1 MSSAVLTPEQL
12 SSFSPMDFLT
22 PAYREQLHASLK
34 YLTHPAGT
42 QVLLKGERSLAQ
54 YYLLS
59 GKVAVDAGH
68 ARQTFEGGS
77 AQAHMPLNGSQPN
90 PATVKALTDVQLFA
104 VEHQLL
110 ERLLGWSQE
119 AAYQVNSLGAGMLEE
134 QHDNDEDWLAR
145 LLGSP
150 LFGRLAPSHL
160 HALLAR
166 FEYLPVEAGQ
176 TVVQYGEPGEH
187 FYVIKRGRARISL
200 PQAYREQPT
209 QILESGDFFGEEAL
223 VSGAVRS
230 ASVIMLEDGEL
241 ARLQRELFVELVRP
255 TLIPR
260 MSQQELEQRVH
271 DGQHKHLLLDVR
283 LALEYR
289 VAHLPESL
297 NLPVANLRTHADS
310 LDRATCYVVTPEGGI
325 RSELAVHLLNQLGFD
340 AYLLGEGSAE
350 AA

>member
-1 MSSAVLTPEQL
+1 MSSATFTPEQL
-12 SSFSPMDFLT
+12 SGFSPMDFLT
-22 PAYREQLHASLK
+22 PGYRQQLHASLK
-34 YLTHPAGT
+34 YLQRPAGT
-42 QVLLKGERSLAQ
+42 QLLLKGERSLAQ
-54 YYLLS
+54 YYLLE
-59 GKVAVDAGH
+59 GKVAMDAGH

-77 AQAHMPLNGSQPN
+77 SQAHMPLNGSQPN

-119 AAYQVNSLGAGMLEE
+119 AACQVSSLGDGPDE
-134 QHDNDEDWLAR
+134 QGDNDEDWLVR

-166 FEYLPVEAGQ
+166 FEYLPVPAGQ

-187 FYVIKRGRARISL
+187 FYVIKRGRARVEL
-200 PQAYREQPT
+200 PHAYREQPT
-209 QILESGDFFGEEAL
+209 QVLESGDFFGEEAL

-260 MSQQELEQRVH
+260 LGQEELAQLSHAGQR
-271 DGQHKHLLLDVR
+271 KYLLLDVR

-289 VAHLPESL
+289 LGHLPESL
-297 NLPVANLRTHADS
+297 NLPVANLRTHADG

-340 AYLLGEGSAE
+340 AYLLGDAAAE
-350 AA
+350 QA

>member
-1 MSSAVLTPEQL
+1 MSSAPLSIEQL

-22 PAYREQLHASLK
+22 PQYRQQLHASLT
-34 YLTHPAGT
+34 YVQRPAGT
-42 QVLLKGERSLAQ
+42 LLLQKGERSLAQ

-59 GKVAVDAGH
+59 GKVAVDAGP
-68 ARQTFEGGS
+68 AKQTFEGGS
-77 AQAHMPLNGSQPN
+77 PQAHMPLNGGQPN
-90 PATVKALTDVQLFA
+90 PATVKALTDVSLFA

-119 AAYQVNSLGAGMLEE
+119 AAYQVDSLGGGMLVEE
-134 QHDNDEDWLAR
+134 DDGEDWLAR
-145 LLGSP
+145 LLSTP

-166 FEYLPVEAGQ
+166 FEYIEAKAGDD
-176 TVVQYGEPGEH
+176 VVRYGEPGEH

-200 PQAYREQPT
+200 PPAYREQPALS
-209 QILESGDFFGEEAL
+209 LESGDFFGEEAL
-223 VSGAVRS
+223 VSGSVRS
-230 ASVIMLEDGEL
+230 ASVTMLEDGEL
-241 ARLQRELFVELVRP
+241 ARLHRDDFVELVRP

-260 MSQQELEQRVH
+260 ISGKDLENIGQQAGR
-271 DGQHKHLLLDVR
+271 KYLLLDVR
-283 LALEYR
+283 LAVEYR
-289 VAHLPESL
+289 LGHLPESF

-340 AYLLGEGSAE
+340 AYLLGEASSA

>member
-1 MSSAVLTPEQL
+1 MSSATLTPEQL

-22 PAYREQLHASLK
+22 PAYRQQLHASLK
-34 YLTHPAGT
+34 YLQRPAGT
-42 QVLLKGERSLAQ
+42 QLLVKGERSLAQ
-54 YYLLS
+54 YYLLE

-68 ARQTFEGGS
+68 AKQTFEGGS
-77 AQAHMPLNGSQPN
+77 SQAHMPLNGSQPN

-119 AAYQVNSLGAGMLEE
+119 AAYQVSSLGGGMLEE
-134 QHDNDEDWLAR
+134 QGDNDEDWLAR
-145 LLGSP
+145 LLASP

-166 FEYLPVEAGQ
+166 FDYLPVQAGQ

-187 FYVIKRGRARISL
+187 FYVIKRGRARVEL
-200 PQAYREQPT
+200 PHAYREQPT
-209 QILESGDFFGEEAL
+209 QVLESGDFFGEEAL

-241 ARLQRELFVELVRP
+241 ARLQRELFVDLVRP

-260 MSQQELEQRVH
+260 LSQEELAQLSH
-271 DGQHKHLLLDVR
+271 DGQRKYLLLDVR

-289 VAHLPESL
+289 LGHLPESL
-297 NLPVANLRTHADS
+297 NLPVANLRTHADG

-340 AYLLGEGSAE
+340 AYLLGEAAAE
-350 AA
+350 QA

>member
-1 MSSAVLTPEQL
+1 MSSSTLSIEQL

-22 PAYREQLHASLK
+22 PQYRQQLHASLK
-34 YLTHPAGT
+34 YVQRPAGT
-42 QVLLKGERSLAQ
+42 LLLQKGERSLAQ

-68 ARQTFEGGS
+68 AKQTFEGGS
-77 AQAHMPLNGSQPN
+77 PQAHMPLNGSQPN
-90 PATVKALTDVQLFA
+90 PATVKALTDISLFA

-119 AAYQVNSLGAGMLEE
+119 AAYQVNSLGGGMLVEE
-134 QHDNDEDWLAR
+134 DDGEDWLAR
-145 LLGSP
+145 LLGTP

-166 FEYLPVEAGQ
+166 FEYVEAKAGDN
-176 TVVQYGEPGEH
+176 VVSYGEPGEH
-187 FYVIKRGRARISL
+187 FYVIKRGRARINL
-200 PQAYREQPT
+200 PTAYREQPT
-209 QILESGDFFGEEAL
+209 QTLECGDFFGEEAL
-223 VSGAVRS
+223 VSGSVRS
-230 ASVIMLEDGEL
+230 ASVTMLEDGEL
-241 ARLQRELFVELVRP
+241 ARLHRDDFVELVRP

-260 MSQQELEQRVH
+260 ISDKELEKI
-271 DGQHKHLLLDVR
+271 GQQAGRKYLLLDVR
-283 LALEYR
+283 LAVEYR
-289 VAHLPESL
+289 LGHLPESF

-340 AYLLGEGSAE
+340 AYLLGEASSA